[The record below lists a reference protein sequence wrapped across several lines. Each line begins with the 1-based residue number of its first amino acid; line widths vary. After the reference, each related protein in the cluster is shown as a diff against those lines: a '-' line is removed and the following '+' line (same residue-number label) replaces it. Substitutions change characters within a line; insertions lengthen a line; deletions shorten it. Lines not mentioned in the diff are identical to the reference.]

1 MTRIEVSVTY
11 LSQSG
16 CKKYE
21 HCNLLATKSLIKL
34 SDQLKPYA
42 NLTTALI
49 KISDYLKPYANLTTA
64 LIKISDTCYAIKCH
78 PD

>member
-1 MTRIEVSVTY
+1 

-21 HCNLLATKSLIKL
+21 HCNLLATKSLIK
-34 SDQLKPYA
+34 
-42 NLTTALI
+42 
-49 KISDYLKPYANLTTA
+49 ISDHLKPYANLTTA